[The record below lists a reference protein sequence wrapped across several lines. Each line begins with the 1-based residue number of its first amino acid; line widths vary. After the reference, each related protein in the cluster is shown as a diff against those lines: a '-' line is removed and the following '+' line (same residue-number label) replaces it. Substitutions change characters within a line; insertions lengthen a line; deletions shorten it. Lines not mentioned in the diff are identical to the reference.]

1 MVNFAGRPVNDIAHQ
16 NDPLQDQQ
24 RHFDF
29 MSFWL
34 LIRRSLVYHARSHLG
49 VILGAAIGTAAL
61 TGALLVGDSVRG
73 SLRDHAL
80 ERLQG
85 VSYALSSG
93 DRFFRQDLAERLDLT
108 SVSLTNAGGRG
119 LVQTPGFA
127 RAAAFQVSGTVSRQD
142 GGARATRVTIL
153 GVDLVSWCFVSR
165 DTSQVIRLWPS
176 RSSRTR
182 WTSFLLSSG

>member
-1 MVNFAGRPVNDIAHQ
+1 
-16 NDPLQDQQ
+16 
-24 RHFDF
+24 

-34 LIRRSLVYHARSHLG
+34 LIRRSLAYHVRSHLG

-93 DRFFRQDLAERLDLT
+93 DRFFRHDLAERLDLT
-108 SVSLTNAGGRG
+108 SASLTNVGGPGG

-127 RAAAFQVSGTVSRQD
+127 RTAAFHCGFECRRVRLSD
-142 GGARATRVTIL
+142 AR
-153 GVDLVSWCFVSR
+153 C
-165 DTSQVIRLWPS
+165 
-176 RSSRTR
+176 
-182 WTSFLLSSG
+182 

>member
-1 MVNFAGRPVNDIAHQ
+1 MVNFAGRPVNDSVHQ
-16 NDPLQDQQ
+16 NDLFTGPGGAL
-24 RHFDF
+24 DF

-34 LIRRSLVYHARSHLG
+34 LIRRSLAYHARSHLG

-85 VSYALSSG
+85 VMYALSSG
-93 DRFFRQDLAERLDLT
+93 DRFFRQDLAERLDLA
-108 SVSLTNAGGRG
+108 SVSLTNAAGPGG

-127 RAAAFQVSGTVSRQD
+127 RTAAFQVSGTV
-142 GGARATRVTIL
+142 
-153 GVDLVSWCFVSR
+153 
-165 DTSQVIRLWPS
+165 
-176 RSSRTR
+176 
-182 WTSFLLSSG
+182 